1 MRMNYEPKHSRDHAG
16 SEYVSHVRGD
26 RKEPSFPVTNRF
38 TDKRRDTQLYALVR
52 TYRVKVV
59 NAAVRQLR

>member
-26 RKEPSFPVTNRF
+26 RKETEFPGNKQIHWQT
-38 TDKRRDTQLYALVR
+38 
-52 TYRVKVV
+52 
-59 NAAVRQLR
+59 